1 MTLRLQLDRDGGV
14 VLIGVINRRR
24 LDWLSALLA
33 LLPRDE
39 AVRERDG
46 AVYASR
52 NVLELCPALI
62 EAWRTE
68 RLTELLGDVLGA
80 EVGLVRGLY
89 FDKPPQQTWALPWHK
104 DLTIAVREPIEAE
117 GYSKPRLRAGVWHCE
132 PPVEVLQAMLTLRIH
147 LDEVTEENGP
157 LQVLSGSHRTG
168 KPLRIDDFQPQ
179 PVLVNAG
186 DVFAMRPLLA
196 HCSGRSREGTQRHRR
211 VLHLEFAGMPKL
223 PGGHEWHAFHPVT

>member
-1 MTLRLQLDRDGGV
+1 MLAGAMDRQSVHRLASL
-14 VLIGVINRRR
+14 LSS
-24 LDWLSALLA
+24 LSAN
-33 LLPRDE
+33 D
-39 AVRERDG
+39 AVRQREG

-52 NVLELCPALI
+52 NVLELCPALVD
-62 EAWRTE
+62 AWRTE
-68 RLTELLGDVLGA
+68 RLIRLLVGVLGA

-104 DLTIAVREPIEAE
+104 DLTIAVREPIEVD

-147 LDEVTEENGP
+147 LDDVTEENGP
-157 LQVLSGSHRTG
+157 LEVLPGSHRTG
-168 KPLRIDDFQPQ
+168 KTLKIDDFQPRS
-179 PVLVNAG
+179 VLVNAG

-211 VLHLEFAGMPKL
+211 VLHLEFAGMPTL
-223 PGGHEWHAFHPVT
+223 PGGHDWHTFHSVM